1 MKAAFFFDTVL
12 LKDNN
17 ENFYGMTLTYDF
29 FKTRYLEMFDEMVVT
44 TRVKKLEFEKGNT
57 SGYKQTN
64 GVGIEVKPV
73 YNYKSI
79 NDAIIHRKEITKEI
93 DNVVKQA
100 DKLIIR
106 MPSVIGMFACESAK
120 KYDKP
125 YLIEMVACPWDG
137 YMNHVNLS
145 GKIIAPFMTILTK
158 KYVKNAPNVLYV
170 TNEFLQKRYPT
181 KGKQIA
187 CSDVVLNDF
196 DDDIINKRIDLIN
209 RSIDNSITLCTVANV
224 GLKYKGHKY
233 VIKALSR
240 LKKQGKKYKYIL
252 VGNGDNS
259 MLKELSKKYGVEDE
273 VVFLGSKT
281 HEDVFKILDSIDI
294 YIQPSLQEG
303 LPRALIEAMSR
314 GCPAIGS
321 NAGGIPELLDDKF
334 IFKKRDVNG
343 IISILNNIDNTC
355 LIHQSKLN
363 FNTAKKYMKEVLE
376 SNRKMFYEKI

>member
-29 FKTRYLEMFDEMVVT
+29 FKKRYLEMFDEMVVT
-44 TRVKKLEFEKGNT
+44 TRVKKLEIEKGNI
-57 SGYKQTN
+57 SGYRQTN
-64 GVGIEVKPV
+64 GVGVKVKPV

-79 NDAIIHRKEITKEI
+79 ADAIIHRREITKEI
-93 DNVVKQA
+93 DHVVKYA

-137 YMNHVNLS
+137 YINHVNFS
-145 GKIIAPFMTILTK
+145 GKLIAPFMTILTK

-196 DDDIINKRIDLIN
+196 DEDMVNKRIDFIKK
-209 RSIDNSITLCTVANV
+209 SKDDSITLCTVANV
-224 GLKYKGHKY
+224 GLKYKGHEY

-240 LKKQGKKYKYIL
+240 LKRQKKEYKYIL

-259 MLKELSKKYGVEDE
+259 RLKDLTKKYGVEDE

-321 NAGGIPELLDDKF
+321 NAGGIPELLDNRF

-343 IISILNNIDNTC
+343 IISILNNIDDTD
-355 LIHQSKLN
+355 LMQQSNIN
-363 FNTAKKYMKEVLE
+363 FNTAKKYRKEILE
-376 SNRKMFYEKI
+376 SNRKLFYENI